1 MIVADFRSI
10 MKKLFLMG
18 AVASLGLLA
27 SCSSDDDLST
37 GGNGKDGLQQIKIG
51 MGVQANVATRGT
63 GTVGAVGA
71 ENNTWAKQTVNVYM
85 LNKGTLDLAKFGED
99 PIYENT
105 VLTTPA
111 DNASGIATE
120 LVEGVPQYK
129 YYPTTKT
136 AFDFWGYR
144 LDDAD
149 ATTAAD
155 QEGSATAAAIK
166 SNKFVPYTSGDS
178 LLIGFNID
186 GTQDIMAG
194 KAVPTEEEIA
204 KCGGE
209 DNIYSAFAARRD
221 VQPNIKF
228 EHLLSRLN
236 FQVLAGAE
244 STTDANTGVKVTGIT
259 VKSKATGKL
268 VIAYKGAETTFA
280 NVSDQLIVD
289 KYADEVKEA
298 ALYKDLV
305 VKQRAASSTSL
316 TDNLV
321 DLDPVTPK
329 WNNGMAMAT
338 QVGEALLAIPADK
351 YEITINLKQKV
362 QVKGDKGH
370 PTDPDDF
377 QEKEYTYTADL
388 KNTVNPEKGFEPGY
402 SYNVTI
408 TVYGLSEIQITT
420 TLIPWKDGGNI
431 EMNPEDETFGATTT
445 NNAYEWAEI
454 ADPTTTG
461 ATVEPTTYATVEA
474 LKAAVAANASNSGKI
489 YKVGST
495 ETDWT
500 YYQCK
505 VKVVTPAPTVKYEF
519 DTYEFQEGDVVEA
532 GEFADLDA
540 LKDAVTADDT
550 TEGKIYKVGTSE
562 PYSYY
567 KVTKHVTGA

>member
-1 MIVADFRSI
+1 
-10 MKKLFLMG
+10 MG

-71 ENNTWAKQTVNVYM
+71 ENNKWAGQAVNVYM
-85 LNKGTLDLAKFGED
+85 LNKGTLELAKFGEE
-99 PIYENT
+99 PIYDNT
-105 VLTTPA
+105 VLTTP
-111 DNASGIATE
+111 DGNDSGIATE
-120 LVEGVPQYK
+120 FVGGVAQYK

-144 LDDAD
+144 LDDAND
-149 ATTAAD
+149 TTATD
-155 QEGSATAAAIK
+155 QDGSATAAAIK
-166 SNKFVPYTSGDS
+166 NNKFVPYTSGDS
-178 LLIGFNID
+178 LLIGFKID

-194 KAVPTEEEIA
+194 KAVPTDADIT

-236 FQVLAGAE
+236 FQVLDGKTTE
-244 STTDANTGVKVTGIT
+244 TTDEDKAVKVTGIT

-268 VIAYKGAETTFA
+268 VIAYKGAAAFE

-289 KYADEVKEA
+289 KDADSEKDA
-298 ALYKDLV
+298 ALLKELKV
-305 VKQRAASSTSL
+305 MQRDGGNLNA
-316 TDNLV
+316 NLV
-321 DLDPVTPK
+321 ALQPVTPK

-351 YEITINLKQKV
+351 YKITINLKQKV
-362 QVKGDKGH
+362 QVKGDKGI
-370 PTDPDDF
+370 PQEGDF
-377 QEKEYTYTADL
+377 EEKEYTYEADL
-388 KNTVNPEKGFEPGY
+388 TNTVNPEKGFEPGY

-420 TLIPWKDGGNI
+420 TLTPWKDGGNI
-431 EMNPEDETFGATTT
+431 EMNPEDETFGATTA

-454 ADPTTTG
+454 ANPTSTPSVK
-461 ATVEPTTYATVEA
+461 VEETTYATVDD

-489 YKVGST
+489 YKVGS
-495 ETDWT
+495 EGSWT

-505 VKVVTPAPTVKYEF
+505 VKVVTPAPTPTVTYEF
-519 DTYEFQEGDVVEA
+519 DTYTFQEGVDTAEEPA
-532 GEFADLDA
+532 YDTLEL
-540 LKDAVTADDT
+540 LKAAVTADAT
-550 TEGKIYKVGTSE
+550 TEGKIYKVGASD
-562 PYSYY
+562 PYTYY
-567 KVTKHVTGA
+567 KVTKHTSGE

>member
-1 MIVADFRSI
+1 
-10 MKKLFLMG
+10 MG

-63 GTVGAVGA
+63 GTVGAVG
-71 ENNTWAKQTVNVYM
+71 EKDNTWAKQTVNVYM
-85 LNKGTLDLAKFGED
+85 LNKGTLDVAMFGTD

-105 VLTTPA
+105 VLTTPT
-111 DNASGIATE
+111 DNASGIASE
-120 LVEGVPQYK
+120 LDEHGVAQYK

-144 LDDAD
+144 LDDAVN
-149 ATTAAD
+149 TAAGD
-155 QEGSATAAAIK
+155 QDGSATAAAIK
-166 SNKFVPYTSGDS
+166 SGKFVPYTSEDS
-178 LLIGFNID
+178 LLIGFQID

-194 KAVPTEEEIA
+194 KAVPTEEEMN

-209 DNIYSAFAARRD
+209 ENIYSAFAARRD

-268 VIAYKGAETTFA
+268 VIAYKGAAAFE

-289 KYADEVKEA
+289 KYENPETEA

-305 VKQRAASSTSL
+305 VKQRTDGAPL

-329 WNNGMAMAT
+329 WNNGMALAT
-338 QVGEALLAIPADK
+338 QVGEALLAISADK
-351 YEITINLKQKV
+351 YDITINLQQKV
-362 QVKGDKGH
+362 QVKGDKSS
-370 PTDPDDF
+370 PVDPDDF
-377 QEKEYTYTADL
+377 QTKDYTYTAEL
-388 KNTVNPEKGFEPGY
+388 KNTVNPDKGFEPGY

-408 TVYGLSEIQITT
+408 TVYGLSEIKITT

-445 NNAYEWAEI
+445 NNAYEWAVLEG
-454 ADPTTTG
+454 DPTTTG
-461 ATVEPTTYATVEA
+461 ATVEPTTYATVDD

-489 YKVGST
+489 YKVGS
-495 ETDWT
+495 EGSWT

-505 VKVVTPAPTVKYEF
+505 VKATTPAPTPTVTYAF
-519 DTYEFQEGDVVEA
+519 DTYEFQ
-532 GEFADLDA
+532 DA
-540 LKDAVTADDT
+540 TDTVTDTYDTLENLKAAVTANES
-550 TEGKIYKVGTSE
+550 TEGKIYKVGTSD
-562 PYSYY
+562 PYTYY
-567 KVTKHVTGA
+567 KVTKHTSGK

>member
-1 MIVADFRSI
+1 
-10 MKKLFLMG
+10 MG

-111 DNASGIATE
+111 DNASGIASE
-120 LVEGVPQYK
+120 LVGGVPQYK

-144 LDDAD
+144 LDDAND
-149 ATTAAD
+149 ATGTAD
-155 QEGSATAAAIK
+155 QEGTDSKVAVTSGK
-166 SNKFVPYTSGDS
+166 YVPYTSGDS
-178 LLIGFNID
+178 LLIGFKID

-194 KAVPTEEEIA
+194 KAVPTEEEIT
-204 KCGGE
+204 KCGGV

-268 VIAYKGAETTFA
+268 VIAYQGEATTFA

-289 KYADEVKEA
+289 KDADAEKDA
-298 ALYKDLV
+298 ALLKELKV
-305 VKQRAASSTSL
+305 MQRDASSTSL

-321 DLDPVTPK
+321 DLQPVTPK
-329 WNNGMAMAT
+329 WNNGMALAT
-338 QVGEALLAIPADK
+338 QVGEALLAIPANE

-431 EMNPEDETFGATTT
+431 EMNPEDETFGATTA
-445 NNAYEWAEI
+445 NKAYEWAEI
-454 ADPTTTG
+454 ADPTTSG
-461 ATVEPTTYATVEA
+461 ATVELTTYATVEA

-489 YKVGST
+489 YKVGS
-495 ETDWT
+495 DGSWT

-505 VKVVTPAPTVKYEF
+505 VKVVTPPAPAATYTF
-519 DTYEFQEGDVVEA
+519 DEYTFHEGDAVEATYETKGELEA
-532 GEFADLDA
+532 
-540 LKDAVTADDT
+540 AVTANADT
-550 TEGKIYKVGTSE
+550 ENKIYKVGTTE
-562 PYSYY
+562 PYTYY
-567 KVTKHVTGA
+567 KVTKHVAGA

>member
-1 MIVADFRSI
+1 

-63 GTVGAVGA
+63 GTVGAVG
-71 ENNTWAKQTVNVYM
+71 EKENTWANQTVNVYM
-85 LNKGTLDLAKFGED
+85 LNKGTLDLAMFGED

-105 VLTTPA
+105 VLTTPT

-120 LVEGVPQYK
+120 LVGGVAQYK

-144 LDDAD
+144 LDDAND
-149 ATTAAD
+149 TTATD
-155 QEGSATAAAIK
+155 QEGSATAAAIEN
-166 SNKFVPYTSGDS
+166 NKFVPYINGDS
-178 LLIGFNID
+178 LLIGFKID

-194 KAVPTEEEIA
+194 KAVPTEEDIT

-236 FQVLAGAE
+236 FQVLDGKKTE
-244 STTDANTGVKVTGIT
+244 TTDEDKAVKVTGIT

-268 VIAYKGAETTFA
+268 VIAYQGEATTFA

-289 KYADEVKEA
+289 KDADSEKDA
-298 ALYKDLV
+298 ALLKELKVMQRNGSNLNADLV
-305 VKQRAASSTSL
+305 ALQ
-316 TDNLV
+316 
-321 DLDPVTPK
+321 PVTPK
-329 WNNGMAMAT
+329 WNNGTAMAT

-351 YEITINLKQKV
+351 YEITINLEQEV
-362 QVKGDKGH
+362 QVTGDKDH
-370 PTDPDDF
+370 PTPGDF
-377 QEKEYTYTADL
+377 QTKKYTYNADL
-388 KNTVNPEKGFEPGY
+388 KNTVNPENGFEPGY

-408 TVYGLSEIQITT
+408 TVYGLSEIVITT
-420 TLIPWKDGGNI
+420 TLTPWKDGGNI
-431 EMNPEDETFGATTT
+431 EMNPEDETFGETTT

-454 ADPTTTG
+454 ADPTGTLG
-461 ATVEPTTYATVEA
+461 VQVEKTTYATVDD

-489 YKVGST
+489 YKVGS
-495 ETDWT
+495 EGSWK

-505 VKVVTPAPTVKYEF
+505 VKVVTPAPTPTVTFELTDY
-519 DTYEFQEGDVVEA
+519 TASFQEA
-532 GEFADLDA
+532 
-540 LKDAVTADDT
+540 DAVAGQYADFTELENAGVATAEN
-550 TEGKIYKVGTSE
+550 EGNIYQVGTSA
-562 PYSYY
+562 PYTYY
-567 KVTKHVTGA
+567 RVTKHTSGE

>member
-1 MIVADFRSI
+1 
-10 MKKLFLMG
+10 MG

-63 GTVGAVGA
+63 GTVGAVG
-71 ENNTWAKQTVNVYM
+71 EKENTWAKQTVNVYM
-85 LNKGTLDLAKFGED
+85 LNKGTLDLAKFGDD
-99 PIYENT
+99 PIYDNT
-105 VLTTPA
+105 VLTTPT
-111 DNASGIATE
+111 DNASGIASE
-120 LVEGVPQYK
+120 LDEHGVAQYK

-149 ATTAAD
+149 KTTAED
-155 QEGSATAAAIK
+155 QAGSATAAAIN
-166 SNKFVPYTSGDS
+166 SGRFVPYTSEDS
-178 LLIGFNID
+178 LLIGFQID

-194 KAVPTEEEIA
+194 KAVPTEVEMN

-209 DNIYSAFAARRD
+209 ENIYSAFAARRD

-236 FQVLAGAE
+236 FQVLAGAK
-244 STTDANTGVKVTGIT
+244 STTDDNTGVKVTGIT

-268 VIAYKGAETTFA
+268 VIAYKGAAAFE

-289 KYADEVKEA
+289 KYENPETEA

-305 VKQRAASSTSL
+305 VKQRTLGAPL
-316 TDNLV
+316 TQNLEA
-321 DLDPVTPK
+321 LEPVTPK
-329 WNNGMAMAT
+329 WNNGMALAT

-351 YEITINLKQKV
+351 YDITINLQQKV
-362 QVKGDKGH
+362 QVKGDKNS
-370 PTDPDDF
+370 PVDPDDF
-377 QEKEYTYTADL
+377 QTKDYTYTAEL
-388 KNTVNPEKGFEPGY
+388 KNTVNPDKGFEPGY

-408 TVYGLSEIQITT
+408 TVYGLSEIKITT

-445 NNAYEWAEI
+445 NNAYEWVALEG
-454 ADPTTTG
+454 DPTLTG
-461 ATVEPTTYATVEA
+461 ATAETTTYESLEA

-495 ETDWT
+495 ETGWT

-505 VKVVTPAPTVKYEF
+505 VKATTPAPAPTVSYTFDEYTLQGTDTPETDEF
-519 DTYEFQEGDVVEA
+519 TNFDELNASGKNVE
-532 GEFADLDA
+532 EN
-540 LKDAVTADDT
+540 
-550 TEGKIYKVGTSE
+550 EGKIYKVGTTD
-562 PYSYY
+562 PYTYY
-567 KVTKHVTGA
+567 KVTKHTSGE

>member
-1 MIVADFRSI
+1 

-71 ENNTWAKQTVNVYM
+71 ENNKWAGQAVNVYM
-85 LNKGTLDLAKFGED
+85 LNKGTLDVAKFGEES
-99 PIYENT
+99 IYENT
-105 VLTTPA
+105 VLTTPT

-120 LVEGVPQYK
+120 FVNNVPQYK

-144 LDDAD
+144 LDDAND
-149 ATTAAD
+149 TTATD
-155 QEGSATAAAIK
+155 QDGSATAAAIK
-166 SNKFVPYTSGDS
+166 SNKFVPYISGDS
-178 LLIGFNID
+178 LLIGFKID

-194 KAVPTEEEIA
+194 KAVPTDEEIT
-204 KCGGE
+204 KCGGGA

-244 STTDANTGVKVTGIT
+244 STTDDNTGVKVTGIT

-268 VIAYKGAETTFA
+268 VIAYQGETTTFT

-289 KYADEVKEA
+289 KDADSEKDA
-298 ALYKDLV
+298 ALLKELKVMQRDGSNLNADLV
-305 VKQRAASSTSL
+305 ALQ
-316 TDNLV
+316 
-321 DLDPVTPK
+321 PVTPK
-329 WNNGMAMAT
+329 WNNGMALAT

-351 YEITINLKQKV
+351 YDITINLQQKV
-362 QVKGDKGH
+362 QVKGDKNS
-370 PTDPDDF
+370 PVDPDDF
-377 QEKEYTYTADL
+377 QTKDYTYTAEL
-388 KNTVNPEKGFEPGY
+388 TNTVNKEKGFEPGY

-408 TVYGLSEIQITT
+408 TVYGLSEIKITT

-431 EMNPEDETFGATTT
+431 EMNPEDETFGATTA

-454 ADPTTTG
+454 ADPTSTPSVK
-461 ATVEPTTYATVEA
+461 VEETTYATVDD

-489 YKVGST
+489 YKVGS
-495 ETDWT
+495 EGSWT

-505 VKVVTPAPTVKYEF
+505 VKVVTPAPTPTVTYEF
-519 DTYEFQEGDVVEA
+519 DTYTFQEGVDTAEEPA
-532 GEFADLDA
+532 YDTLEL
-540 LKDAVTADDT
+540 LKAAVTADAT
-550 TEGKIYKVGTSE
+550 TEGKIYKVGTSDT
-562 PYSYY
+562 YTYY
-567 KVTKHVTGA
+567 KVTKHISGE

>member
-1 MIVADFRSI
+1 
-10 MKKLFLMG
+10 MG

-37 GGNGKDGLQQIKIG
+37 GGNGKDGLQKIKIG

-63 GTVGAVGA
+63 GTVGAVG
-71 ENNTWAKQTVNVYM
+71 EKENTWAKQTVNVYM

-120 LVEGVPQYK
+120 LVENVPQYK

-149 ATTAAD
+149 VTAEGD
-155 QEGSATAAAIK
+155 RDGSATAAAIK
-166 SNKFVPYTSGDS
+166 NNKFVPYTSGDS

-194 KAVPTEEEIA
+194 KAVPTEEEIN

-209 DNIYSAFAARRD
+209 ENIYSAFAARRD

-236 FQVLAGAE
+236 FQVLDGKKTE
-244 STTDANTGVKVTGIT
+244 TTDPDKAVKVTGIT

-268 VIAYKGAETTFA
+268 VIAYQGAETTFE

-289 KYADEVKEA
+289 KDADSEKDA
-298 ALYKDLV
+298 ALLKELK
-305 VKQRAASSTSL
+305 VKQRADGAPL
-316 TDNLV
+316 TQNLE
-321 DLDPVTPK
+321 DLAPVTPA

-362 QVKGDKGH
+362 QVKGDKLT
-370 PTDPDDF
+370 PQEDDF
-377 QEKEYTYTADL
+377 EEKEYTYEADL

-408 TVYGLSEIQITT
+408 TVYGLSEIVITT
-420 TLIPWKDGGNI
+420 TLTPWKDGGNI
-431 EMNPEDETFGATTT
+431 EMNPEDETFGATTA

-454 ADPTTTG
+454 ADPTGTSG
-461 ATVEPTTYATVEA
+461 VKVEKTTYATVDD

-489 YKVGST
+489 YKVGS
-495 ETDWT
+495 EGSWK

-505 VKVVTPAPTVKYEF
+505 VKVVTPPAPAATYTF
-519 DTYEFQEGDVVEA
+519 DEYTFQEGDAVEA
-532 GEFADLDA
+532 TYETKEGLEA
-540 LKDAVTADDT
+540 AVTANADT
-550 TEGKIYKVGTSE
+550 ENKIYKVGTD
-562 PYSYY
+562 PDVKYY
-567 KVTKHVTGA
+567 KVTKHVAGA

>member
-1 MIVADFRSI
+1 
-10 MKKLFLMG
+10 MG

-37 GGNGKDGLQQIKIG
+37 GGNGKDGLQKIKIG

-63 GTVGAVGA
+63 GTVGAVG
-71 ENNTWAKQTVNVYM
+71 EKENTWAKQTVNVYM

-120 LVEGVPQYK
+120 LVGGVAQYK

-149 ATTAAD
+149 VTAAAD
-155 QEGSATAAAIK
+155 QEGSENAAAIK
-166 SNKFVPYTSGDS
+166 GNKFVPYTSGDS

-209 DNIYSAFAARRD
+209 DNIYSAFAARRE

-236 FQVLAGAE
+236 FQVLDGKKTE
-244 STTDANTGVKVTGIT
+244 TTDPDKAVKVTGIT

-268 VIAYKGAETTFA
+268 VIAYKGAAAFE

-289 KYADEVKEA
+289 KDADTEKDA
-298 ALYKDLV
+298 ALLKELE
-305 VKQRAASSTSL
+305 VKQRADGAPL
-316 TDNLV
+316 TQNLEA
-321 DLDPVTPK
+321 LEPVTPA

-362 QVKGDKGH
+362 QVKGDKNH
-370 PTDPDDF
+370 PQDGDF
-377 QEKEYTYTADL
+377 EEKPYTYTADL
-388 KNTVNPEKGFEPGY
+388 KNTINPEKGFEPGY

-408 TVYGLSEIQITT
+408 TVYGLSEIVITT
-420 TLIPWKDGGNI
+420 TLTPWKDGGNI
-431 EMNPEDETFGATTT
+431 EMNPEDETFGATTA
-445 NNAYEWAEI
+445 NKAYEWAEI
-454 ADPTTTG
+454 ADPTGTPG
-461 ATVEPTTYATVEA
+461 VKVEETTYATVDD

-489 YKVGST
+489 YKVGSDAT
-495 ETDWT
+495 WT

-505 VKVVTPAPTVKYEF
+505 VKATTPAPTPTVTYEF
-519 DTYEFQEGDVVEA
+519 DTYTFQESVDTAEEPA
-532 GEFADLDA
+532 YDTLEL
-540 LKDAVTADDT
+540 LKAAVTPSET
-550 TEGKIYKVGTSE
+550 TEGKIYKVGTGE
-562 PYSYY
+562 PYTYY
-567 KVTKHVTGA
+567 KVTKHTSGE

>member
-1 MIVADFRSI
+1 

-37 GGNGKDGLQQIKIG
+37 GGNGKDGLQKIKIG

-63 GTVGAVGA
+63 GTVGAVG
-71 ENNTWAKQTVNVYM
+71 EKGNTWAKQTVNVYM
-85 LNKGTLDLAKFGED
+85 LNKGTLDLAKFGTD
-99 PIYENT
+99 PIYENA
-105 VLTTPA
+105 VLTTP
-111 DNASGIATE
+111 DGNASGIATE
-120 LVEGVPQYK
+120 FDGDGTTPLYK
-129 YYPTTKT
+129 YYPTDKN

-144 LDDAD
+144 LDDAND
-149 ATTAAD
+149 TTATD
-155 QEGSATAAAIK
+155 QDGSATAAAIK
-166 SNKFVPYTSGDS
+166 NNKFVPYTSGDS
-178 LLIGFNID
+178 LLIGFKID

-194 KAVPTEEEIA
+194 KAVPTEEEIE
-204 KCGGE
+204 KCGGKT
-209 DNIYSAFAARRD
+209 NIYSAYAARRD

-268 VIAYKGAETTFA
+268 VIAYQGEATTFA

-289 KYADEVKEA
+289 KDDNEVKEA

-305 VKQRAASSTSL
+305 VKQRGATAAL
-316 TDNLV
+316 TENLE
-321 DLDPVTPK
+321 DLTPVTPK

-351 YEITINLKQKV
+351 YEITINLEQKV
-362 QVKGDKGH
+362 QVKGDKNH
-370 PTDPDDF
+370 PNEATDFDV
-377 QEKEYTYTADL
+377 KKYKYVADL
-388 KNTVNPEKGFEPGY
+388 KNTVKPDKGFEPGY

-454 ADPTTTG
+454 ADPTGTPG
-461 ATVEPTTYATVEA
+461 VDVETTTYATVEE

-495 ETDWT
+495 EAGWK

-505 VKVVTPAPTVKYEF
+505 VKTTTPAPAPTVTFTFDEYTLQGTDTPETDEF
-519 DTYEFQEGDVVEA
+519 TNFDELNASGKNVE
-532 GEFADLDA
+532 EN
-540 LKDAVTADDT
+540 
-550 TEGKIYKVGTSE
+550 EGKIYKVGTTD
-562 PYSYY
+562 PYTYY
-567 KVTKHVTGA
+567 KVTKHTSGE

>member
-1 MIVADFRSI
+1 

-37 GGNGKDGLQQIKIG
+37 GGNSKDGLQQIKIG

-63 GTVGAVGA
+63 GTVGAVG
-71 ENNTWAKQTVNVYM
+71 EKDNTWAKQTVNVYM
-85 LNKGTLDLAKFGED
+85 LNKGTLDLAMFGTD

-120 LVEGVPQYK
+120 LVGGVAQYK

-149 ATTAAD
+149 VTAAGD
-155 QEGSATAAAIK
+155 QDGSATAAAIK
-166 SNKFVPYTSGDS
+166 SGKFVPYTSEDS
-178 LLIGFNID
+178 LLIGFQID

-194 KAVPTEEEIA
+194 KAVPTEEEMN

-209 DNIYSAFAARRD
+209 ENIYSAFAARRD

-244 STTDANTGVKVTGIT
+244 STTDDNTGVKVTGIT

-268 VIAYKGAETTFA
+268 VIAYKGEAAFE

-289 KYADEVKEA
+289 KYENPETEA

-305 VKQRAASSTSL
+305 VKQRTDGAPL
-316 TDNLV
+316 TDNLE
-321 DLDPVTPK
+321 DLEPVTPK

-351 YEITINLKQKV
+351 YDITINLQQKV
-362 QVKGDKGH
+362 QVKGDKSS
-370 PTDPDDF
+370 PVDPDDF
-377 QEKEYTYTADL
+377 QTKDYTYTAEL

-408 TVYGLSEIQITT
+408 TVYGLSEIKITT

-445 NNAYEWAEI
+445 NNAYKWAEI
-454 ADPTTTG
+454 ADPTSTPG
-461 ATVEPTTYATVEA
+461 VKVEETTYATVED

-489 YKVGST
+489 YKVGT
-495 ETDWT
+495 AETSWT

-505 VKVVTPAPTVKYEF
+505 VKTTTPAPTVTYEF
-519 DTYEFQEGDVVEA
+519 DTYEFQ
-532 GEFADLDA
+532 DA
-540 LKDAVTADDT
+540 TDTVTDTYDTLENLKAAVTADDS
-550 TEGKIYKVGTSE
+550 TEGKIYKVGTTD
-562 PYSYY
+562 PYTYY
-567 KVTKHVTGA
+567 KVTKHTTGE

>member
-1 MIVADFRSI
+1 
-10 MKKLFLMG
+10 MG

-111 DNASGIATE
+111 DNASGIASE
-120 LVEGVPQYK
+120 LDENGVAQYK
-129 YYPTTKT
+129 YYPTTNT

-144 LDDAD
+144 LDDANK
-149 ATTAAD
+149 ATGIED
-155 QEGSATAAAIK
+155 QEGTDSKVAVT
-166 SNKFVPYTSGDS
+166 SGQFVPYTSGDS
-178 LLIGFNID
+178 LLIGFKID

-194 KAVPTEEEIA
+194 KAVPTEEEIT

-209 DNIYSAFAARRD
+209 NNIYSAFAARRE

-236 FQVLAGAE
+236 FQVLDGKKTE
-244 STTDANTGVKVTGIT
+244 TTDPDKAVKVTGIT

-268 VIAYKGAETTFA
+268 VIAYKGAAAFE

-289 KYADEVKEA
+289 KDADTEKDA
-298 ALYKDLV
+298 ALLKELKV
-305 VKQRAASSTSL
+305 MQRDASSTSL

-321 DLDPVTPK
+321 DLQPVTPK
-329 WNNGMAMAT
+329 WNNGMALAT
-338 QVGEALLAIPADK
+338 QVGEALLAIPANE

-362 QVKGDKGH
+362 QVKGDKLNPQEG
-370 PTDPDDF
+370 DF
-377 QEKEYTYTADL
+377 EEKPYTYTADL

-408 TVYGLSEIQITT
+408 TVYGLS
-420 TLIPWKDGGNI
+420 
-431 EMNPEDETFGATTT
+431 
-445 NNAYEWAEI
+445 
-454 ADPTTTG
+454 
-461 ATVEPTTYATVEA
+461 
-474 LKAAVAANASNSGKI
+474 
-489 YKVGST
+489 
-495 ETDWT
+495 
-500 YYQCK
+500 
-505 VKVVTPAPTVKYEF
+505 
-519 DTYEFQEGDVVEA
+519 
-532 GEFADLDA
+532 
-540 LKDAVTADDT
+540 
-550 TEGKIYKVGTSE
+550 
-562 PYSYY
+562 
-567 KVTKHVTGA
+567 

>member
-1 MIVADFRSI
+1 
-10 MKKLFLMG
+10 MG

-63 GTVGAVGA
+63 GTVGAVG
-71 ENNTWAKQTVNVYM
+71 EKENTWANQTVNVYM
-85 LNKGTLDLAKFGED
+85 LNKGTLELAKFGED
-99 PIYENT
+99 PIYDNT

-120 LVEGVPQYK
+120 LDEHGVAQYK

-144 LDDAD
+144 LDDAND
-149 ATTAAD
+149 TTATD
-155 QEGSATAAAIK
+155 QDGSATAAAIK
-166 SNKFVPYTSGDS
+166 NNKFVPYTSGDS
-178 LLIGFNID
+178 LLIGFKID

-194 KAVPTEEEIA
+194 KAVPTEDEII
-204 KCGGE
+204 KCGGK

-236 FQVLAGAE
+236 FQVLDGKKTE
-244 STTDANTGVKVTGIT
+244 TTDLDKAVKVTGIT

-268 VIAYKGAETTFA
+268 VIAYQGAETTFE

-289 KYADEVKEA
+289 KDADSEKDA
-298 ALYKDLV
+298 ALLKELK
-305 VKQRAASSTSL
+305 VKQRAEGAPL
-316 TDNLV
+316 TQNLE
-321 DLDPVTPK
+321 DLTPVTPK

-351 YEITINLKQKV
+351 YKITINLKQKV
-362 QVKGDKGH
+362 QVKGDKGT
-370 PTDPDDF
+370 PQEGDF
-377 QEKEYTYTADL
+377 EEKEYTYEADL

-420 TLIPWKDGGNI
+420 TLTPWKDGGNI

-445 NNAYEWAEI
+445 NNAYEWVKLDSEPA
-454 ADPTTTG
+454 G
-461 ATVEPTTYATVEA
+461 AIFEPTPYATVDD

-489 YKVGST
+489 YKVGT
-495 ETDWT
+495 GEPYE

-505 VKVVTPAPTVKYEF
+505 VNATAPAPAPTVTFELTDYTTSYNEES
-519 DTYEFQEGDVVEA
+519 DDIAYTYKTYPELEEA
-532 GEFADLDA
+532 GVA
-540 LKDAVTADDT
+540 TAEN
-550 TEGKIYKVGTSE
+550 EGKIYQVGTEESG
-562 PYSYY
+562 YTYY
-567 KVTKHVTGA
+567 KVTKHTSGE

>member
-1 MIVADFRSI
+1 
-10 MKKLFLMG
+10 MG

-63 GTVGAVGA
+63 GTVGAVG
-71 ENNTWAKQTVNVYM
+71 EKENTWAKQTVNVYM

-120 LVEGVPQYK
+120 LVGGVAQYK

-149 ATTAAD
+149 VTAAED
-155 QEGSATAAAIK
+155 RDGSATAAAIK

-178 LLIGFNID
+178 LLIGFKID

-204 KCGGE
+204 KCGSE

-268 VIAYKGAETTFA
+268 VIAYKGEAAFE
-280 NVSDQLIVD
+280 NVSNQLIVD

-298 ALYKDLV
+298 TLYKDLV
-305 VKQRAASSTSL
+305 VKQRGATAAL
-316 TDNLV
+316 TENLV
-321 DLDPVTPK
+321 DLEPVTPK

-362 QVKGDKGH
+362 QVKGDKNH

-431 EMNPEDETFGATTT
+431 EMNPEDETFGATTA
-445 NNAYEWAEI
+445 NKAYEWAALEG
-454 ADPTTTG
+454 DPTTTG
-461 ATVEPTTYATVEA
+461 ATVEPTTYATVED

-495 ETDWT
+495 ETGWT

-505 VKVVTPAPTVKYEF
+505 VKATTPAPTPTVTFEF
-519 DTYEFQEGDVVEA
+519 DTYTFQEGVDTAEEPA
-532 GEFADLDA
+532 YDTLEL
-540 LKDAVTADDT
+540 LKAAVTADAT

-562 PYSYY
+562 PYTYY
-567 KVTKHVTGA
+567 KVTKHTSGE

>member
-1 MIVADFRSI
+1 
-10 MKKLFLMG
+10 MG

-37 GGNGKDGLQQIKIG
+37 GGNGKDGLQKIKIG

-63 GTVGAVGA
+63 GTVGAVG
-71 ENNTWAKQTVNVYM
+71 EKENTWAKQTVNVYM
-85 LNKGTLDLAKFGED
+85 LNKGTLDLAKFGDD

-111 DNASGIATE
+111 DNASGIASE
-120 LVEGVPQYK
+120 LVGGVPQYK

-144 LDDAD
+144 LDDAYV
-149 ATTAAD
+149 TTEGD
-155 QEGSATAAAIK
+155 RDGSATAAAIK
-166 SNKFVPYTSGDS
+166 SNKFVPYISGDS

-194 KAVPTEEEIA
+194 KAVPTEEEIN

-209 DNIYSAFAARRD
+209 ENIYSAFAARRD

-236 FQVLAGAE
+236 FQVLDGKKTE
-244 STTDANTGVKVTGIT
+244 TTDEDKAVKVTGIT

-268 VIAYKGAETTFA
+268 VIAYQGAETTFE

-289 KYADEVKEA
+289 KDADSEKDA
-298 ALYKDLV
+298 ALLKELK
-305 VKQRAASSTSL
+305 VKQRADGAPL
-316 TDNLV
+316 TQNLE
-321 DLDPVTPK
+321 DLAPVTPA

-362 QVKGDKGH
+362 QVKGDKLTPQEG
-370 PTDPDDF
+370 DF
-377 QEKEYTYTADL
+377 EEKEYTYEADL

-408 TVYGLSEIQITT
+408 TVYGLSEILITT
-420 TLIPWKDGGNI
+420 TLTPWKDGGNI
-431 EMNPEDETFGATTT
+431 EMNPEDETFGATTA

-454 ADPTTTG
+454 ADPSSTPG
-461 ATVEPTTYATVEA
+461 VKVEGTTYAIVED

-489 YKVGST
+489 YKVGS
-495 ETDWT
+495 EGSWI

-505 VKVVTPAPTVKYEF
+505 VKVVTPPAPAA
-519 DTYEFQEGDVVEA
+519 TYTLETYTFLEGVDNVEA
-532 GEFADLDA
+532 SYDTKELLDA
-540 LKDAVTADDT
+540 AGVATAEN
-550 TEGKIYKVGTSE
+550 EGKIYKVGTGE
-562 PYSYY
+562 PYTYY
-567 KVTKHVTGA
+567 KVTKHTTGE

>member
-1 MIVADFRSI
+1 

-63 GTVGAVGA
+63 GTVGAVG
-71 ENNTWAKQTVNVYM
+71 EKDNTWAKQTVNVYM
-85 LNKGTLDLAKFGED
+85 LNKGTLDLAMFGTTD
-99 PIYENT
+99 PKPIYENT

-111 DNASGIATE
+111 DNASGIASE
-120 LVEGVPQYK
+120 LVGGVPQYK

-149 ATTAAD
+149 VTAAGD
-155 QEGSATAAAIK
+155 QDGSATAAAIK
-166 SNKFVPYTSGDS
+166 SNRFVPYTSGDS

-194 KAVPTEEEIA
+194 KAVPTEEEIN

-209 DNIYSAFAARRD
+209 ENIYSAFAARKD

-236 FQVLAGAE
+236 FQVLDGKDTP
-244 STTDANTGVKVTGIT
+244 TTDPDKAVKVTGIT

-268 VIAYKGAETTFA
+268 VIAYQGEAAFE

-289 KYADEVKEA
+289 KDDDAEKDA
-298 ALYKDLV
+298 ALLKELKV
-305 VKQRAASSTSL
+305 MQRESTTAAL

-321 DLDPVTPK
+321 ELKPVTPK

-338 QVGEALLAIPADK
+338 QVGEALLAIPANEYD
-351 YEITINLKQKV
+351 ITIFLEQKV
-362 QVKGDKGH
+362 QVKGDKNS
-370 PTDPDDF
+370 PQEDDF
-377 QEKEYTYTADL
+377 QKKEYKYTADL
-388 KNTVNPEKGFEPGY
+388 KNTVNPDKGFEPGY

-408 TVYGLSEIQITT
+408 TVYGLSEIEITT
-420 TLIPWKDGGNI
+420 TLTPWKDGGNI

-454 ADPTTTG
+454 ADPTGTPGVDVETT
-461 ATVEPTTYATVEA
+461 PYATVEE

-489 YKVGST
+489 YKVGT
-495 ETDWT
+495 AETSWT

-505 VKVVTPAPTVKYEF
+505 VKTTTPAPTVTFTFEEYTLQGT
-519 DTYEFQEGDVVEA
+519 DTPETDV
-532 GEFADLDA
+532 FTDLDELNA
-540 LKDAVTADDT
+540 SGKNVEEN
-550 TEGKIYKVGTSE
+550 EGKIYKVGTE
-562 PYSYY
+562 PDVKYY
-567 KVTKHVTGA
+567 KVTKHTA

>member
-1 MIVADFRSI
+1 
-10 MKKLFLMG
+10 MG

-63 GTVGAVGA
+63 GTVGAVG
-71 ENNTWAKQTVNVYM
+71 EKENTWANQTVNVYM
-85 LNKGTLDLAKFGED
+85 LNKGTLELAKFGED
-99 PIYENT
+99 PIYNNT
-105 VLTTPA
+105 VLTTP
-111 DNASGIATE
+111 DGNASGIATE
-120 LVEGVPQYK
+120 LVDGVAQYK

-144 LDDAD
+144 LDDANK
-149 ATTAAD
+149 ATGIED
-155 QEGSATAAAIK
+155 QAGTDSKVAVTNGE
-166 SNKFVPYTSGDS
+166 FVPYISGDS
-178 LLIGFNID
+178 LLIGFKID

-194 KAVPTEEEIA
+194 KAVPTEEDIT
-204 KCGGE
+204 KCGGK

-236 FQVLAGAE
+236 FQVLDGKKTE
-244 STTDANTGVKVTGIT
+244 TTDEDKAVKVTGIT

-268 VIAYKGAETTFA
+268 VIAYQGEATTFA

-289 KYADEVKEA
+289 KDADAEKDTALLKE
-298 ALYKDLV
+298 LKV
-305 VKQRAASSTSL
+305 MQRDGSNLNA
-316 TDNLV
+316 NLV
-321 DLDPVTPK
+321 ALEPVTPK

-351 YEITINLKQKV
+351 YEITINLEQEV
-362 QVKGDKGH
+362 QVKGDKNS
-370 PTDPDDF
+370 PTPDDF
-377 QEKEYTYTADL
+377 KTKEYTYNAEL

-420 TLIPWKDGGNI
+420 TLTPWKDGGNI
-431 EMNPEDETFGATTT
+431 EMNPEDETFGETTT
-445 NNAYEWAEI
+445 NNAYEWVKLDSEP
-454 ADPTTTG
+454 AD
-461 ATVEPTTYATVEA
+461 AIFEPTPYATVDD

-489 YKVGST
+489 YKVGS
-495 ETDWT
+495 EGSWT

-505 VKVVTPAPTVKYEF
+505 VKATTPPAPAA
-519 DTYEFQEGDVVEA
+519 TYTLETYTFQEGVDNVEA
-532 GEFADLDA
+532 SYDTKELLEADGVA
-540 LKDAVTADDT
+540 TA
-550 TEGKIYKVGTSE
+550 ENENKIYKVGTEESG
-562 PYSYY
+562 YTYF
-567 KVTKHVTGA
+567 KVTKHTSGE

>member
-1 MIVADFRSI
+1 
-10 MKKLFLMG
+10 MG

-63 GTVGAVGA
+63 GTVGAVG
-71 ENNTWAKQTVNVYM
+71 EKENTWANQTVNVYM
-85 LNKGTLDLAKFGED
+85 LNKGTLDLAKFGDD
-99 PIYENT
+99 PIYDNT

-120 LVEGVPQYK
+120 LVEGKAQYK

-144 LDDAD
+144 LDDANK
-149 ATTAAD
+149 ATGIED
-155 QEGSATAAAIK
+155 QEGTDSKVAVT
-166 SNKFVPYTSGDS
+166 SGEFVPYTSGDS
-178 LLIGFNID
+178 LLIGFKID

-194 KAVPTEEEIA
+194 KAVPTEEEIT

-209 DNIYSAFAARRD
+209 DNIYSAFAARRE

-244 STTDANTGVKVTGIT
+244 STTNTKTGVNVTGIT

-268 VIAYKGAETTFA
+268 VIAYQGEATTFA

-289 KYADEVKEA
+289 KDADAEKDA
-298 ALYKDLV
+298 ALLKELKVMQRDGSNLNADLV
-305 VKQRAASSTSL
+305 ALQ
-316 TDNLV
+316 
-321 DLDPVTPK
+321 PVTPK
-329 WNNGMAMAT
+329 WNNGMALAT

-351 YEITINLKQKV
+351 YEITINLKQRV
-362 QVKGDKGH
+362 QVKGDKNS
-370 PTDPDDF
+370 PNEETDF
-377 QEKEYTYTADL
+377 QDKEYTYTADL

-431 EMNPEDETFGATTT
+431 EMNPEDETFGATTA

-454 ADPTTTG
+454 ADPTAAG
-461 ATVEPTTYATVEA
+461 ATVELTTYATVEA

-489 YKVGST
+489 YKVGS
-495 ETDWT
+495 DGSWT
-500 YYQCK
+500 YYQCQ
-505 VKVVTPAPTVKYEF
+505 VKATTPAPAATFTFEEYTLQGT
-519 DTYEFQEGDVVEA
+519 DTPEADV
-532 GEFADLDA
+532 FTDLDELNA
-540 LKDAVTADDT
+540 SGKNVEEN
-550 TEGKIYKVGTSE
+550 EGKIYKVGTSD
-562 PYSYY
+562 PYTYY
-567 KVTKHVTGA
+567 IVKKQVGA

>member
-1 MIVADFRSI
+1 

-63 GTVGAVGA
+63 GTVGAVG
-71 ENNTWAKQTVNVYM
+71 EKENTWANQTVNVYM

-99 PIYENT
+99 PIYDNT
-105 VLTTPA
+105 VLTTPNG
-111 DNASGIATE
+111 NASGIATE
-120 LVEGVPQYK
+120 LDKDGVAQYK

-144 LDDAD
+144 LDDANK
-149 ATTAAD
+149 ATGIED
-155 QEGSATAAAIK
+155 QAGTDSKVEVKNGE
-166 SNKFVPYTSGDS
+166 FVPYISSDS
-178 LLIGFNID
+178 LLIGFKID

-194 KAVPTEEEIA
+194 KAVPT
-204 KCGGE
+204 GE
-209 DNIYSAFAARRD
+209 DIRKCDGEANIYSAFAARRD

-236 FQVLAGAE
+236 FQVLDGKKTETKDEDKA
-244 STTDANTGVKVTGIT
+244 VKVTGIT

-268 VIAYKGAETTFA
+268 VIAYQGEVTTFA

-289 KYADEVKEA
+289 KDADSEKDA
-298 ALYKDLV
+298 ALLKELK
-305 VKQRAASSTSL
+305 VKQRAEGAPL
-316 TDNLV
+316 TQNLE
-321 DLDPVTPK
+321 DLTPVTPK

-351 YEITINLKQKV
+351 YRITINLKQKV
-362 QVKGDKGH
+362 QVKGDKGT
-370 PTDPDDF
+370 PQEGDF
-377 QEKEYTYTADL
+377 EEKEYTYEADL
-388 KNTVNPEKGFEPGY
+388 KNTVNPDNGFEPGY

-431 EMNPEDETFGATTT
+431 EMNPEDETFGENTT
-445 NNAYEWAEI
+445 NNAYEWVKLEG
-454 ADPTTTG
+454 DPTLTG
-461 ATVEPTTYATVEA
+461 ATAEKTTYESFEA
-474 LKAAVAANASNSGKI
+474 LKEAVAANASNSGKI
-489 YKVGST
+489 YKVGT
-495 ETDWT
+495 GDPYE

-505 VKVVTPAPTVKYEF
+505 VKATTPPAPPA
-519 DTYEFQEGDVVEA
+519 TYTLETYTFQEGVDNVEA
-532 GEFADLDA
+532 SYDTKELLEADGVA
-540 LKDAVTADDT
+540 TAEN
-550 TEGKIYKVGTSE
+550 EGKIYQVGTEESG
-562 PYSYY
+562 YTYY
-567 KVTKHVTGA
+567 KVTKHTSGE

>member
-1 MIVADFRSI
+1 

-111 DNASGIATE
+111 DNASGIASE
-120 LVEGVPQYK
+120 LVGGVPQYK

-144 LDDAD
+144 LDDAND
-149 ATTAAD
+149 ATGTAD
-155 QEGSATAAAIK
+155 QEGTDSKVAVTSGK
-166 SNKFVPYTSGDS
+166 YVPYTSGDS
-178 LLIGFNID
+178 LLIGFKID

-204 KCGGE
+204 KCGGV

-268 VIAYKGAETTFA
+268 VIAYQGEAATFA

-289 KYADEVKEA
+289 KDADAEKDA
-298 ALYKDLV
+298 ALLKELKV
-305 VKQRAASSTSL
+305 MQRDASSTSL

-321 DLDPVTPK
+321 DLQPVTPK
-329 WNNGMAMAT
+329 WNNGMALAT
-338 QVGEALLAIPADK
+338 QVGEALLAIPANE
-351 YEITINLKQKV
+351 YEITINLQQKV
-362 QVKGDKGH
+362 QVKGDKSS
-370 PTDPDDF
+370 PTAPDDF
-377 QEKEYTYTADL
+377 QTKDYTYTADL
-388 KNTVNPEKGFEPGY
+388 KNTVNPDKGFEPGY

-431 EMNPEDETFGATTT
+431 EMNPEDETFGATTA
-445 NNAYEWAEI
+445 NNAYEWVALEG
-454 ADPTTTG
+454 DPTLTG
-461 ATVEPTTYATVEA
+461 ATAETTTYESLEA

-495 ETDWT
+495 ETGWT

-505 VKVVTPAPTVKYEF
+505 VKVVTPPAPAATYTF
-519 DTYEFQEGDVVEA
+519 DEYTFQEGDAVEA
-532 GEFADLDA
+532 TYGTKEELEG
-540 LKDAVTADDT
+540 AVTANADT
-550 TEGKIYKVGTSE
+550 ENKIYKVGTD
-562 PYSYY
+562 PDVKYY
-567 KVTKHVTGA
+567 KVTKHVAGA

>member
-1 MIVADFRSI
+1 

-63 GTVGAVGA
+63 GTVGAVG
-71 ENNTWAKQTVNVYM
+71 EKENTWAKQTVNVYM

-111 DNASGIATE
+111 DNASGIASE
-120 LVEGVPQYK
+120 LVGGVPQYK

-144 LDDAD
+144 LDDAND
-149 ATTAAD
+149 ATGTAD
-155 QEGSATAAAIK
+155 QEGTDSKVAVTSGK
-166 SNKFVPYTSGDS
+166 YVPYTSGDS
-178 LLIGFNID
+178 LLIGFKID

-204 KCGGE
+204 KCGGV

-268 VIAYKGAETTFA
+268 VIAYQGEATTFA

-289 KYADEVKEA
+289 KDADAEKDA
-298 ALYKDLV
+298 ALLKELKV
-305 VKQRAASSTSL
+305 MQRDASSTSL

-321 DLDPVTPK
+321 DLQPVTPK
-329 WNNGMAMAT
+329 WNNGMALAT
-338 QVGEALLAIPADK
+338 QVGEALLAIPANE
-351 YEITINLKQKV
+351 YEITINLQQKV
-362 QVKGDKGH
+362 QVKGDKSF

-377 QEKEYTYTADL
+377 QTKDYTYTADL
-388 KNTVNPEKGFEPGY
+388 KNTVNPNKGFEPGY

-431 EMNPEDETFGATTT
+431 EMNPEDETFGATTA
-445 NNAYEWAEI
+445 NKAYEWAEI
-454 ADPTTTG
+454 ADPTTSG
-461 ATVEPTTYATVEA
+461 ATVELTTYATVEA

-495 ETDWT
+495 ETGWT

-505 VKVVTPAPTVKYEF
+505 VKATTPTPAPTVTFEF
-519 DTYEFQEGDVVEA
+519 DTYTFQEGVDKAEESA
-532 GEFADLDA
+532 YDTLEL
-540 LKDAVTADDT
+540 LKAAVTPSET
-550 TEGKIYKVGTSE
+550 TEGKIYKVGTA
-562 PYSYY
+562 PDFTYY
-567 KVTKHVTGA
+567 KVTKHTSGE

>member
-1 MIVADFRSI
+1 

-71 ENNTWAKQTVNVYM
+71 ENNKWAGQAVNVYM
-85 LNKGTLDLAKFGED
+85 LNKGTLELAKFGED
-99 PIYENT
+99 PIYDNT
-105 VLTTPA
+105 VLTTP
-111 DNASGIATE
+111 DGNDSGIATE
-120 LVEGVPQYK
+120 FVNNVPQYK

-144 LDDAD
+144 LDDAND
-149 ATTAAD
+149 TTATD

-166 SNKFVPYTSGDS
+166 NNKFVPYISGDS

-194 KAVPTEEEIA
+194 KAVPTDEDITT
-204 KCGGE
+204 CGGE
-209 DNIYSAFAARRD
+209 ENIYSAFAARRD

-236 FQVLAGAE
+236 FQVLDGKKTE
-244 STTDANTGVKVTGIT
+244 TTDEDKAVKVTGIT

-268 VIAYKGAETTFA
+268 VIAYQGEATTFA

-289 KYADEVKEA
+289 KDADSEKDA
-298 ALYKDLV
+298 ALLKELKVMQRDGSNLNADLV
-305 VKQRAASSTSL
+305 ALQ
-316 TDNLV
+316 
-321 DLDPVTPK
+321 PVTPK
-329 WNNGMAMAT
+329 WNNGTAMAT

-351 YEITINLKQKV
+351 YEITINLEQEV
-362 QVKGDKGH
+362 QVTGDKEH
-370 PTDPDDF
+370 PTPGDF
-377 QEKEYTYTADL
+377 QTKKYTYNADL
-388 KNTVNPEKGFEPGY
+388 KNTVNPENGFEPGY

-408 TVYGLSEIQITT
+408 TVYGLSEIVITT
-420 TLIPWKDGGNI
+420 TLTPWKDGGNI
-431 EMNPEDETFGATTT
+431 EMNPEDETFGETTT
-445 NNAYEWAEI
+445 NNAYEWVKLEG
-454 ADPTTTG
+454 DPTLTG

-474 LKAAVAANASNSGKI
+474 LKAAVLANASNSGKI
-489 YKVGST
+489 YKVGS
-495 ETDWT
+495 DGSWT

-505 VKVVTPAPTVKYEF
+505 VKAPTVSYTF
-519 DTYEFQEGDVVEA
+519 DEYSFVDGVDTAEEPAYD
-532 GEFADLDA
+532 DLDA
-540 LKDAVTADDT
+540 LKVAITPSET
-550 TEGKIYKVGTSE
+550 TENKIYKVGTGE
-562 PYSYY
+562 PYKYY
-567 KVTKHVTGA
+567 KVTKHTSGE

>member
-1 MIVADFRSI
+1 
-10 MKKLFLMG
+10 MG

-37 GGNGKDGLQQIKIG
+37 GGNGKDGLQKIKIG

-63 GTVGAVGA
+63 GTVGAVG
-71 ENNTWAKQTVNVYM
+71 EKENTWAKQTVNVYM

-120 LVEGVPQYK
+120 LVGGVAQYK

-149 ATTAAD
+149 VTAAED
-155 QEGSATAAAIK
+155 KEGSENAAAIK
-166 SNKFVPYTSGDS
+166 SNKFFPYTSGDS

-194 KAVPTEEEIA
+194 KAVPTEEEIN

-209 DNIYSAFAARRD
+209 ANIYSAFAARRE

-236 FQVLAGAE
+236 FQVLDGKKTE
-244 STTDANTGVKVTGIT
+244 TTDEDKAVKVTGIT

-268 VIAYKGAETTFA
+268 VIAYQGEATTFA

-289 KYADEVKEA
+289 KDADEVKDA
-298 ALYKDLV
+298 ALLKELKV
-305 VKQRAASSTSL
+305 MKRADGAAL
-316 TDNLV
+316 TDKLV
-321 DLDPVTPK
+321 DLTPVTPK

-351 YEITINLKQKV
+351 YEITINLEQKV
-362 QVKGDKGH
+362 QVKGDKNS
-370 PTDPDDF
+370 PTPGDF
-377 QEKEYTYTADL
+377 QTKEYTYNADL

-408 TVYGLSEIQITT
+408 TVYGLSEIVITT
-420 TLIPWKDGGNI
+420 TLTPWKDGGNI
-431 EMNPEDETFGATTT
+431 EMNPEDETFGATTA
-445 NNAYEWAEI
+445 NKAYEWAALDAE
-454 ADPTTTG
+454 PTG
-461 ATVEPTTYATVEA
+461 ATVEATTYESLEA

-495 ETDWT
+495 ETGWT

-505 VKVVTPAPTVKYEF
+505 VKVTTPAPTVKYEF

-540 LKDAVTADDT
+540 LKAAVTASET

-562 PYSYY
+562 PYTYY
-567 KVTKHVTGA
+567 KVTKHTSGE

>member
-1 MIVADFRSI
+1 

-63 GTVGAVGA
+63 GTVGAVG
-71 ENNTWAKQTVNVYM
+71 EKENTWAKQTVNVYM

-120 LVEGVPQYK
+120 LVGGVAQYK

-149 ATTAAD
+149 VTAAED
-155 QEGSATAAAIK
+155 RDGSATAAAIK

-204 KCGGE
+204 KCGSE
-209 DNIYSAFAARRD
+209 DNIYSAFAARRY

-268 VIAYKGAETTFA
+268 VIAYKGEAAFE
-280 NVSDQLIVD
+280 NVSNQLIVD

-305 VKQRAASSTSL
+305 VKQRGATAAL
-316 TDNLV
+316 TENLV
-321 DLDPVTPK
+321 DLEPVTPK

-362 QVKGDKGH
+362 QVKGDKNH

-431 EMNPEDETFGATTT
+431 EMNPEDETFGATTA
-445 NNAYEWAEI
+445 NKAYEWAALEG
-454 ADPTTTG
+454 DPTTTG
-461 ATVEPTTYATVEA
+461 ATVEPTPYATIDD

-495 ETDWT
+495 ETGWT

-505 VKVVTPAPTVKYEF
+505 VKATTPAPTPTVTFEF
-519 DTYEFQEGDVVEA
+519 DTYTFQEGVDTAEEPA
-532 GEFADLDA
+532 YDSLEL
-540 LKDAVTADDT
+540 LKATVTADAT

-562 PYSYY
+562 PYTYY
-567 KVTKHVTGA
+567 KVTKHTSGE

>member
-1 MIVADFRSI
+1 
-10 MKKLFLMG
+10 MG

-63 GTVGAVGA
+63 GTVGAVG
-71 ENNTWAKQTVNVYM
+71 EKENTWAKQTVNVYM

-120 LVEGVPQYK
+120 LVGGVAQYK

-149 ATTAAD
+149 VTAAED
-155 QEGSATAAAIK
+155 RDGSATAAAIK

-204 KCGGE
+204 KCGSE

-268 VIAYKGAETTFA
+268 VIAYKGEAAFE
-280 NVSDQLIVD
+280 NVSNQLIVD

-298 ALYKDLV
+298 TLYKDLV
-305 VKQRAASSTSL
+305 VKQRGATAAL
-316 TDNLV
+316 TENLV
-321 DLDPVTPK
+321 DLEPVTPK

-362 QVKGDKGH
+362 QVKGDKNH

-431 EMNPEDETFGATTT
+431 EMNPEDETFGATTA
-445 NNAYEWAEI
+445 NKAYEWAALEG
-454 ADPTTTG
+454 DPTTTG
-461 ATVEPTTYATVEA
+461 ATVEPTTYATVED

-495 ETDWT
+495 ETGWT

-505 VKVVTPAPTVKYEF
+505 VKATTPAPTPTVTFEF
-519 DTYEFQEGDVVEA
+519 DTYTFQEGVDTAEEPA
-532 GEFADLDA
+532 YDTLEL
-540 LKDAVTADDT
+540 LKAAVTADAT

-562 PYSYY
+562 PYTYY
-567 KVTKHVTGA
+567 KVTKHTSGE

>member
-1 MIVADFRSI
+1 
-10 MKKLFLMG
+10 MG

-37 GGNGKDGLQQIKIG
+37 GGNGKDGLQKIKIG

-63 GTVGAVGA
+63 GTVGAVG
-71 ENNTWAKQTVNVYM
+71 EKENTWAKQTVNVYM

-120 LVEGVPQYK
+120 LVGGVAQYK

-149 ATTAAD
+149 VTAAAE
-155 QEGSATAAAIK
+155 QEGSENAAAIK
-166 SNKFVPYTSGDS
+166 GNKFVPYTSGDS

-209 DNIYSAFAARRD
+209 DNIYSAFAARRE

-236 FQVLAGAE
+236 FQVLDGKKTE
-244 STTDANTGVKVTGIT
+244 TTDPDKAVKVTGIT

-268 VIAYKGAETTFA
+268 VIAYKGAAAFE

-289 KYADEVKEA
+289 KDADTEKDA
-298 ALYKDLV
+298 ALLKELE
-305 VKQRAASSTSL
+305 VKQRADGAPL
-316 TDNLV
+316 TQNLEA
-321 DLDPVTPK
+321 LEPVTPA

-362 QVKGDKGH
+362 QVKGDKLNPQDG
-370 PTDPDDF
+370 DF
-377 QEKEYTYTADL
+377 EEKPYTYTADL

-408 TVYGLSEIQITT
+408 TVYGLSEIVITT
-420 TLIPWKDGGNI
+420 TLTPWKDGGNI
-431 EMNPEDETFGATTT
+431 EMNPEDETFGATTA
-445 NNAYEWAEI
+445 NKAYEWAEI
-454 ADPTTTG
+454 ADPSSTPG
-461 ATVEPTTYATVEA
+461 VKVEETTYATVDD

-489 YKVGST
+489 YKVGS
-495 ETDWT
+495 DGSWT

-505 VKVVTPAPTVKYEF
+505 VKATTPAPAPTVTFEF
-519 DTYEFQEGDVVEA
+519 DTYTFQEGVDTAEEPA
-532 GEFADLDA
+532 YDTLEL
-540 LKDAVTADDT
+540 LKAAVTADAT

-562 PYSYY
+562 PYTYY
-567 KVTKHVTGA
+567 KVTKHTSGE

>member
-1 MIVADFRSI
+1 
-10 MKKLFLMG
+10 MG

-63 GTVGAVGA
+63 GTVGAVG
-71 ENNTWAKQTVNVYM
+71 EKENTWANQTVNVYM
-85 LNKGTLDLAKFGED
+85 LNKGTLDLAMFGED

-105 VLTTPA
+105 VLTTPT

-120 LVEGVPQYK
+120 FVNDVPQYK

-144 LDDAD
+144 LDDAND
-149 ATTAAD
+149 TTATD
-155 QEGSATAAAIK
+155 QEGSATAAAIEN
-166 SNKFVPYTSGDS
+166 NKFVPYINGDS
-178 LLIGFNID
+178 LLIGFKID

-194 KAVPTEEEIA
+194 KAVPTEVDIT

-236 FQVLAGAE
+236 FQVLDGKKIE
-244 STTDANTGVKVTGIT
+244 TTDEDKAVKVTGIT

-268 VIAYKGAETTFA
+268 VIAYKGEAAFE

-289 KYADEVKEA
+289 NDADSVKDA
-298 ALYKDLV
+298 ALLKELKVMQRDGGNLNADLV
-305 VKQRAASSTSL
+305 ALQ
-316 TDNLV
+316 
-321 DLDPVTPK
+321 PVTPK
-329 WNNGMAMAT
+329 WNNGTAMAT
-338 QVGEALLAIPADK
+338 QVGEALLAIPANK
-351 YEITINLKQKV
+351 YEITINLEQEV
-362 QVKGDKGH
+362 QVTGDKDH
-370 PTDPDDF
+370 PTPGDF
-377 QEKEYTYTADL
+377 QTKKYTYNADL
-388 KNTVNPEKGFEPGY
+388 KNTVNPGKGFEPGY

-431 EMNPEDETFGATTT
+431 EMNPEDETFGETTA
-445 NNAYEWAEI
+445 NNAYDWVKLDSKP
-454 ADPTTTG
+454 ADDD
-461 ATVEPTTYATVEA
+461 VEPTPYATVDD

-489 YKVGST
+489 YKVGT
-495 ETDWT
+495 GDPYE

-505 VKVVTPAPTVKYEF
+505 VKATTPAPAPTVTFELTDYTSSYNEES
-519 DTYEFQEGDVVEA
+519 DVIAGTYENLTKLEEADVAKE
-532 GEFADLDA
+532 EN
-540 LKDAVTADDT
+540 
-550 TEGKIYKVGTSE
+550 ENKIYKVGTEESG
-562 PYSYY
+562 YTYY
-567 KVTKHVTGA
+567 KVTKHTSGE

>member
-1 MIVADFRSI
+1 
-10 MKKLFLMG
+10 MG

-63 GTVGAVGA
+63 GTVGAVG
-71 ENNTWAKQTVNVYM
+71 EKENTWAKQTVNVYM

-194 KAVPTEEEIA
+194 KAVPTEEEIT
-204 KCGGE
+204 KCGGK

-228 EHLLSRLN
+228 DHLLSRLN

-268 VIAYKGAETTFA
+268 VIAYQGAETTFA

-321 DLDPVTPK
+321 DLEPVTPK

-445 NNAYEWAEI
+445 NKAYEWAEI
-454 ADPTTTG
+454 ADPTG
-461 ATVEPTTYATVEA
+461 ATVEPTIEPITYASVEE

-489 YKVGST
+489 YKVGS
-495 ETDWT
+495 EGSWK

-505 VKVVTPAPTVKYEF
+505 VKATTPAPTPTVTFEF
-519 DTYEFQEGDVVEA
+519 DTYTFQEGVDTAEEPA
-532 GEFADLDA
+532 YDTIEL
-540 LKDAVTADDT
+540 LKAAVTPSET
-550 TEGKIYKVGTSE
+550 TEGKIYKVGTA
-562 PYSYY
+562 PDFTYY
-567 KVTKHVTGA
+567 KVTKHTSGE

>member
-1 MIVADFRSI
+1 

-37 GGNGKDGLQQIKIG
+37 GGNGKDGLQKIKIG

-63 GTVGAVGA
+63 GTVGAVG
-71 ENNTWAKQTVNVYM
+71 EKENTWAKQTVNVYM
-85 LNKGTLDLAKFGED
+85 LNKGTLDLAMFGTTD
-99 PIYENT
+99 PKPIYDNT

-111 DNASGIATE
+111 DNASGIASE
-120 LVEGVPQYK
+120 LDENGVAQYK
-129 YYPTTKT
+129 YYPTTNT

-144 LDDAD
+144 LDDANI
-149 ATTAAD
+149 ATGIED
-155 QEGSATAAAIK
+155 QEGTDSKVAVT
-166 SNKFVPYTSGDS
+166 SGQFVPYTSGDS
-178 LLIGFNID
+178 LLIGFKID

-194 KAVPTEEEIA
+194 KAVPTEEEIT

-209 DNIYSAFAARRD
+209 NNIYSAFAARRE

-236 FQVLAGAE
+236 FQVLDGKKTE
-244 STTDANTGVKVTGIT
+244 TTDPDKAVKVTGIT

-268 VIAYKGAETTFA
+268 VIAYKGEAAFE

-289 KYADEVKEA
+289 KDADTEKDA
-298 ALYKDLV
+298 ALLKELE
-305 VKQRAASSTSL
+305 VKQRADGAPL
-316 TDNLV
+316 TQNLEA
-321 DLDPVTPK
+321 LEPVTPK

-362 QVKGDKGH
+362 QVKGDKLNPQEG
-370 PTDPDDF
+370 DF
-377 QEKEYTYTADL
+377 EEKPYTYTADL

-408 TVYGLSEIQITT
+408 TVYGLSEIVITT
-420 TLIPWKDGGNI
+420 TLTPWKDGGNI
-431 EMNPEDETFGATTT
+431 EMNPEDETFGATTA
-445 NNAYEWAEI
+445 NNAYEWADI
-454 ADPTTTG
+454 ADPTG
-461 ATVEPTTYATVEA
+461 ATVEPTIEPITYASVEE

-495 ETDWT
+495 ETGWT

-505 VKVVTPAPTVKYEF
+505 VKATTPAPTVKYEF
-519 DTYEFQEGDVVEA
+519 DTYEFQEGDIVEA
-532 GEFADLDA
+532 GEFAGLDV
-540 LKDAVTADDT
+540 LKAAVTASET
-550 TEGKIYKVGTSE
+550 TEGKIYKVGTGD
-562 PYSYY
+562 PYTYY
-567 KVTKHVTGA
+567 KVTKHTSGE

>member
-1 MIVADFRSI
+1 
-10 MKKLFLMG
+10 MG

-63 GTVGAVGA
+63 GTVGAVG
-71 ENNTWAKQTVNVYM
+71 EKENTWANQTVNVYM
-85 LNKGTLDLAKFGED
+85 LNKGTLDLAKFGDD
-99 PIYENT
+99 PIYDNT

-120 LVEGVPQYK
+120 LVEGKAQYK

-144 LDDAD
+144 LDDANK
-149 ATTAAD
+149 ATGIED
-155 QEGSATAAAIK
+155 QEGTDSKVAVT
-166 SNKFVPYTSGDS
+166 SGEFVPYTSGDS
-178 LLIGFNID
+178 LLIGFKID

-194 KAVPTEEEIA
+194 KAVPTEEEIT

-209 DNIYSAFAARRD
+209 DNIYSAFAARRE

-244 STTDANTGVKVTGIT
+244 STTNTKTGVNVTGIT

-268 VIAYKGAETTFA
+268 VIAYQGEATTFA

-289 KYADEVKEA
+289 KDADAEKDA
-298 ALYKDLV
+298 ALLKELKVMQRDGSNLNADLV
-305 VKQRAASSTSL
+305 ALQ
-316 TDNLV
+316 
-321 DLDPVTPK
+321 PVTPK
-329 WNNGMAMAT
+329 WNNGMALAT

-351 YEITINLKQKV
+351 YEITINLKQRV
-362 QVKGDKGH
+362 QVKGDKNS
-370 PTDPDDF
+370 PNEETDF
-377 QEKEYTYTADL
+377 QDKEYTYTADL

-431 EMNPEDETFGATTT
+431 EMNPEDETFGATTA

-454 ADPTTTG
+454 ADPTAAG
-461 ATVEPTTYATVEA
+461 ATVELTTYATVEA

-489 YKVGST
+489 YKVGS
-495 ETDWT
+495 DGSWT
-500 YYQCK
+500 YYQCQ
-505 VKVVTPAPTVKYEF
+505 VKATTPAPAATFTFEEYTLQGT
-519 DTYEFQEGDVVEA
+519 DTPEADV
-532 GEFADLDA
+532 FTDLDELNA
-540 LKDAVTADDT
+540 SSKNVEEN
-550 TEGKIYKVGTSE
+550 EGKIYKVGTSD
-562 PYSYY
+562 PYTYY
-567 KVTKHVTGA
+567 IVKKQVGA

>member
-1 MIVADFRSI
+1 
-10 MKKLFLMG
+10 MG

-63 GTVGAVGA
+63 GTVGAVG
-71 ENNTWAKQTVNVYM
+71 EKENTWAKQTVNVYM

-120 LVEGVPQYK
+120 LDEHGVAQYK

-144 LDDAD
+144 LDDAND
-149 ATTAAD
+149 TTATD
-155 QEGSATAAAIK
+155 QDGSATAAAIK
-166 SNKFVPYTSGDS
+166 SNKFVPYISGDS
-178 LLIGFNID
+178 LLIGFKID

-194 KAVPTEEEIA
+194 KAVPTDEEIT
-204 KCGGE
+204 KCDGA

-236 FQVLAGAE
+236 FQVLDGKKTE
-244 STTDANTGVKVTGIT
+244 TTDEDKAVKVTGIT

-268 VIAYKGAETTFA
+268 VIAYKGAETTFE

-289 KYADEVKEA
+289 KDADSEKDA
-298 ALYKDLV
+298 ALLKELK
-305 VKQRAASSTSL
+305 VKQRESASSPL
-316 TDNLV
+316 TENLV
-321 DLDPVTPK
+321 DLKPVTPK

-362 QVKGDKGH
+362 QVKGDKGT
-370 PTDPDDF
+370 PQEGDF
-377 QEKEYTYTADL
+377 EEKEYTYEADL

-420 TLIPWKDGGNI
+420 TLTPWKDGGNI
-431 EMNPEDETFGATTT
+431 EMNPEDETFGETTT

-454 ADPTTTG
+454 ADPTSTLSVK
-461 ATVEPTTYATVEA
+461 VEETTYATVDD

-489 YKVGST
+489 YKVGS
-495 ETDWT
+495 EGSWK

-505 VKVVTPAPTVKYEF
+505 VKATTPAPAPTVTYEF
-519 DTYEFQEGDVVEA
+519 DTYTFQEGVDTAEEPA
-532 GEFADLDA
+532 YDTLEL
-540 LKDAVTADDT
+540 LKAAVTADAT
-550 TEGKIYKVGTSE
+550 TEGKIYKVGTSD
-562 PYSYY
+562 PYTYY
-567 KVTKHVTGA
+567 KVTKHTSGE

>member
-1 MIVADFRSI
+1 
-10 MKKLFLMG
+10 MG

-85 LNKGTLDLAKFGED
+85 LNKGTLDLAKFGDD

-120 LVEGVPQYK
+120 LVGGVPQYK

-149 ATTAAD
+149 VTAEGD
-155 QEGSATAAAIK
+155 RDGSATAAAIK
-166 SNKFVPYTSGDS
+166 SGKFFPYTSGDS
-178 LLIGFNID
+178 LLIGFQID

-194 KAVPTEEEIA
+194 KAVPTEEEMN
-204 KCGGE
+204 KCGGV
-209 DNIYSAFAARRD
+209 DNIYSAFAARRY

-244 STTDANTGVKVTGIT
+244 STTNTKTGVNVTGIT

-268 VIAYKGAETTFA
+268 VIAYQGEATTFA

-289 KYADEVKEA
+289 KDADAEKDA
-298 ALYKDLV
+298 ALLKELKVMQRDGSNLNADLV
-305 VKQRAASSTSL
+305 ALQ
-316 TDNLV
+316 
-321 DLDPVTPK
+321 PVTPK
-329 WNNGMAMAT
+329 WNNGMALAT

-351 YEITINLKQKV
+351 YEITINLKQRV
-362 QVKGDKGH
+362 QVKGDKNS
-370 PTDPDDF
+370 PNEETDF
-377 QEKEYTYTADL
+377 QDKEYTYTADL
-388 KNTVNPEKGFEPGY
+388 KNTVNPDKGFEPGY

-431 EMNPEDETFGATTT
+431 EMNPEDETFGATTA
-445 NNAYEWAEI
+445 NNAYEWVKLDSE
-454 ADPTTTG
+454 PTG
-461 ATVEPTTYATVEA
+461 ATFEPTPYATVDD

-489 YKVGST
+489 YKVGT
-495 ETDWT
+495 GEPYE

-505 VKVVTPAPTVKYEF
+505 VKVVTPAPTPTVTFELTDYTTSFNEES
-519 DTYEFQEGDVVEA
+519 DAIAGTYTNFSELEEA
-532 GEFADLDA
+532 GVAKEENVDN
-540 LKDAVTADDT
+540 
-550 TEGKIYKVGTSE
+550 IYKVGTVESG
-562 PYSYY
+562 YTYY
-567 KVTKHVTGA
+567 KVTKKTSGE

>member
-1 MIVADFRSI
+1 

-63 GTVGAVGA
+63 GTVGAVG
-71 ENNTWAKQTVNVYM
+71 EKENTWAKQTVNVYM

-120 LVEGVPQYK
+120 LVENVPQYK

-149 ATTAAD
+149 VTAEGD
-155 QEGSATAAAIK
+155 RDGSATAAAIK
-166 SNKFVPYTSGDS
+166 SNKFVPYISGDS

-194 KAVPTEEEIA
+194 KAVPTEEEIN

-209 DNIYSAFAARRD
+209 ENIYSAFAARRD

-236 FQVLAGAE
+236 FQVLDGKKTE
-244 STTDANTGVKVTGIT
+244 TTDPDKAVKVTGIT

-268 VIAYKGAETTFA
+268 VIAYQGAETTFE

-289 KYADEVKEA
+289 KDADSEKDA
-298 ALYKDLV
+298 ALLKELK
-305 VKQRAASSTSL
+305 VKQRADGAPL
-316 TDNLV
+316 TQNLE
-321 DLDPVTPK
+321 DLAPVTPA

-362 QVKGDKGH
+362 QVKGDKLTPQEG
-370 PTDPDDF
+370 DF
-377 QEKEYTYTADL
+377 EEKEYTYEADL

-420 TLIPWKDGGNI
+420 TLTPWKDGGNI
-431 EMNPEDETFGATTT
+431 EMNPEDETFGATTA
-445 NNAYEWAEI
+445 NNAYEWAALAAEP
-454 ADPTTTG
+454 AG
-461 ATVEPTTYATVEA
+461 ATVEATTYESLEA

-495 ETDWT
+495 ETGWT

-505 VKVVTPAPTVKYEF
+505 VKATTPAPAPTVTFEF
-519 DTYEFQEGDVVEA
+519 DTYEFQEGDFVEV

-540 LKDAVTADDT
+540 LKAAVTASET
-550 TEGKIYKVGTSE
+550 TEGKIYKVGESE

>member
-1 MIVADFRSI
+1 

-85 LNKGTLDLAKFGED
+85 LNKGTLDLAKFGDD

-111 DNASGIATE
+111 DNASGIASE
-120 LVEGVPQYK
+120 LVGGVPQYK

-144 LDDAD
+144 LDDAND
-149 ATTAAD
+149 ATGTAD
-155 QEGSATAAAIK
+155 QEGTDSKVAVTSGK
-166 SNKFVPYTSGDS
+166 YVPYTSGDS
-178 LLIGFNID
+178 LLIGFKID

-204 KCGGE
+204 KCGGV

-268 VIAYKGAETTFA
+268 VIAYQGEATTFA

-289 KYADEVKEA
+289 KDADAEKDA
-298 ALYKDLV
+298 ALLKELKV
-305 VKQRAASSTSL
+305 MQRDASSTSL

-321 DLDPVTPK
+321 DLQPVTPK

-431 EMNPEDETFGATTT
+431 EMNPEDETFGATTA
-445 NNAYEWAEI
+445 NKAYEWALLDAE
-454 ADPTTTG
+454 PTG
-461 ATVEPTTYATVEA
+461 ATVEPTTYESLEA

-495 ETDWT
+495 ETGWT

-505 VKVVTPAPTVKYEF
+505 VKATTPPAPAA
-519 DTYEFQEGDVVEA
+519 TYTLETYTFQEGVDNVEA
-532 GEFADLDA
+532 SYDTKDLLDA
-540 LKDAVTADDT
+540 AGVATAENDC
-550 TEGKIYKVGTSE
+550 KIYKVGTSD
-562 PYSYY
+562 PYTYY
-567 KVTKHVTGA
+567 IVKKQVGA

>member
-1 MIVADFRSI
+1 
-10 MKKLFLMG
+10 MG

-37 GGNGKDGLQQIKIG
+37 GGNGKDGLQKIKIG

-120 LVEGVPQYK
+120 LVGGVAQYK

-149 ATTAAD
+149 VTAAGD
-155 QEGSATAAAIK
+155 QDGSATAAAIK
-166 SNKFVPYTSGDS
+166 SNKFFPYTSGDS
-178 LLIGFNID
+178 LLIGFKID

-194 KAVPTEEEIA
+194 KAVPTEEEIT

-236 FQVLAGAE
+236 FQVLDGKKTE
-244 STTDANTGVKVTGIT
+244 TTDPDKAVKVTGIT

-268 VIAYKGAETTFA
+268 VIAYQGEATTFA

-289 KYADEVKEA
+289 KYEDPEAEA
-298 ALYKDLV
+298 ALYTDLKV
-305 VKQRAASSTSL
+305 MQRTDGAPL
-316 TDNLV
+316 TQNLEA
-321 DLDPVTPK
+321 LEPVTPA

-362 QVKGDKGH
+362 QVKGDKLTPQEG
-370 PTDPDDF
+370 DF
-377 QEKEYTYTADL
+377 EEKEYTYEADL

-420 TLIPWKDGGNI
+420 TLTPWKDGGNI
-431 EMNPEDETFGATTT
+431 EMNPEDETFGATTA

-454 ADPTTTG
+454 ADPSSTPG
-461 ATVEPTTYATVEA
+461 VKVEETTYATVED

-489 YKVGST
+489 YKVGSDAT
-495 ETDWT
+495 WT
-500 YYQCK
+500 WYQCK
-505 VKVVTPAPTVKYEF
+505 VKTTTPAPTPAVTFEF
-519 DTYEFQEGDVVEA
+519 DTYTFQEGVDTAEEPAYDTLELLKAAV
-532 GEFADLDA
+532 ADA
-540 LKDAVTADDT
+540 T

-562 PYSYY
+562 PYTYY
-567 KVTKHVTGA
+567 KVTKHTSGE

>member
-1 MIVADFRSI
+1 
-10 MKKLFLMG
+10 MG

-71 ENNTWAKQTVNVYM
+71 ENNKWAKQTVNVYM

-105 VLTTPA
+105 VLTTPT

-120 LVEGVPQYK
+120 LVENVPQYK

-149 ATTAAD
+149 VTAAGD
-155 QEGSATAAAIK
+155 QDGSATAAAIK
-166 SNKFVPYTSGDS
+166 SGKFAPYISGDS
-178 LLIGFNID
+178 LLIGFKID

-194 KAVPTEEEIA
+194 KAVPTEEEIT

-236 FQVLAGAE
+236 FQVLDGKKTE
-244 STTDANTGVKVTGIT
+244 TTDPDKAVKVTGIT

-268 VIAYKGAETTFA
+268 VIAYQGEATTFA

-289 KYADEVKEA
+289 KYEDPEAEA
-298 ALYKDLV
+298 ALYTDLKV
-305 VKQRAASSTSL
+305 MQRTDGAPL
-316 TDNLV
+316 TQNLEA
-321 DLDPVTPK
+321 LEPVTPA

-362 QVKGDKGH
+362 QVKGDKLTPQEG
-370 PTDPDDF
+370 DF
-377 QEKEYTYTADL
+377 EEKEYTYEADL

-420 TLIPWKDGGNI
+420 TLTPWKDGGNI
-431 EMNPEDETFGATTT
+431 EMNPEDETFGATTA
-445 NNAYEWAEI
+445 NNAYEWALLDAE
-454 ADPTTTG
+454 PTG
-461 ATVEPTTYATVEA
+461 ATVELTTYATVEA

-489 YKVGST
+489 YKVG
-495 ETDWT
+495 TDGSWT

-505 VKVVTPAPTVKYEF
+505 VKTTTPAPAPTVTYTFDEYTLQGTDTPETDEF
-519 DTYEFQEGDVVEA
+519 TNFDELNVSGKNVE
-532 GEFADLDA
+532 EN
-540 LKDAVTADDT
+540 
-550 TEGKIYKVGTSE
+550 EGKIYKVGTTD
-562 PYSYY
+562 PYTYY
-567 KVTKHVTGA
+567 KVTKHTSGE

>member
-1 MIVADFRSI
+1 MR
-10 MKKLFLMG
+10 

-37 GGNGKDGLQQIKIG
+37 GGNGKDGLQKIKIG

-63 GTVGAVGA
+63 GTVGAVG
-71 ENNTWAKQTVNVYM
+71 EKENTWAKQTVNVYM

-120 LVEGVPQYK
+120 LVGGVAQYK

-149 ATTAAD
+149 VTAAAE
-155 QEGSATAAAIK
+155 QEGSENAAAIK
-166 SNKFVPYTSGDS
+166 GNKFVPYTSGDS

-186 GTQDIMAG
+186 GTQDIIAG

-209 DNIYSAFAARRD
+209 DNIYSAFAARRE

-236 FQVLAGAE
+236 FQVLDGKKTE
-244 STTDANTGVKVTGIT
+244 TTDPDKAVKVTGIT

-268 VIAYKGAETTFA
+268 VIAYKGAAAFE

-289 KYADEVKEA
+289 KDADTEKDA
-298 ALYKDLV
+298 ALLKELE
-305 VKQRAASSTSL
+305 VKQRADGAPL
-316 TDNLV
+316 TQNLEA
-321 DLDPVTPK
+321 LEPVTPA

-362 QVKGDKGH
+362 QVKGDKLNPQDG
-370 PTDPDDF
+370 DF
-377 QEKEYTYTADL
+377 EEKPYTYTADL

-408 TVYGLSEIQITT
+408 TVYGLSEIVITT
-420 TLIPWKDGGNI
+420 TLTPWKDGGNI
-431 EMNPEDETFGATTT
+431 EMNPEDETFGATTA
-445 NNAYEWAEI
+445 NKAYEWAEI
-454 ADPTTTG
+454 ADPSSTPG
-461 ATVEPTTYATVEA
+461 VKVEETTYATVDD

-489 YKVGST
+489 YKVGS
-495 ETDWT
+495 DGSWT

-505 VKVVTPAPTVKYEF
+505 VKATTPAPTPTVTFEF
-519 DTYEFQEGDVVEA
+519 DTYTFQEGVDTAEEPA
-532 GEFADLDA
+532 YDTLEL
-540 LKDAVTADDT
+540 LKAAVTPSET
-550 TEGKIYKVGTSE
+550 TEGKIYKVGTA
-562 PYSYY
+562 PDFTYY
-567 KVTKHVTGA
+567 KVTKHTSGE

>member
-1 MIVADFRSI
+1 

-37 GGNGKDGLQQIKIG
+37 GGNGKDGLQKIKIG

-63 GTVGAVGA
+63 GTVGAVG
-71 ENNTWAKQTVNVYM
+71 EKENTWAKQTVNVYM
-85 LNKGTLDLAKFGED
+85 LNKGTLDLAMFGTTD
-99 PIYENT
+99 PKPIYDNT

-111 DNASGIATE
+111 DNASGIASE
-120 LVEGVPQYK
+120 LDENGVAQYK
-129 YYPTTKT
+129 YYPTTNT

-144 LDDAD
+144 LDDANK
-149 ATTAAD
+149 ATGIED
-155 QEGSATAAAIK
+155 QEGTDSKVAVT
-166 SNKFVPYTSGDS
+166 SGQFVPYTSGDS
-178 LLIGFNID
+178 LLIGFKID

-194 KAVPTEEEIA
+194 KAVPTEEEIT

-209 DNIYSAFAARRD
+209 NNIYSAFAARRE

-236 FQVLAGAE
+236 FQVLDGKKTE
-244 STTDANTGVKVTGIT
+244 TTDPDKAVKVTGIT

-268 VIAYKGAETTFA
+268 VIAYKGEAAFE

-289 KYADEVKEA
+289 KDADTEKDA
-298 ALYKDLV
+298 ALLKELE
-305 VKQRAASSTSL
+305 VKQRADGAPL
-316 TDNLV
+316 TQNLEA
-321 DLDPVTPK
+321 LEPVTPK

-362 QVKGDKGH
+362 QVKGDKLNPQEG
-370 PTDPDDF
+370 DF
-377 QEKEYTYTADL
+377 EEKPYTYTADL

-408 TVYGLSEIQITT
+408 TVYGLSEIVITT
-420 TLIPWKDGGNI
+420 TLTPWKDGGNI
-431 EMNPEDETFGATTT
+431 EMNPEDETFGATTA
-445 NNAYEWAEI
+445 NNAYEWVALEG
-454 ADPTTTG
+454 DPTLTG
-461 ATVEPTTYATVEA
+461 ATAEKTTYESLEA
-474 LKAAVAANASNSGKI
+474 LQKAVAANASNSGKI

-495 ETDWT
+495 ETGWT

-505 VKVVTPAPTVKYEF
+505 VKATTPAPAPTVTFEF
-519 DTYEFQEGDVVEA
+519 DTYTFQEGVDTAEEPA
-532 GEFADLDA
+532 YDTIEL
-540 LKDAVTADDT
+540 LKDAVTPSET
-550 TEGKIYKVGTSE
+550 TEGKIYKVGTGE
-562 PYSYY
+562 PYTYY
-567 KVTKHVTGA
+567 KVTKHTTGE

>member
-1 MIVADFRSI
+1 
-10 MKKLFLMG
+10 MG

-37 GGNGKDGLQQIKIG
+37 GGNGKDGLQKIKIG

-63 GTVGAVGA
+63 GTVGAVG
-71 ENNTWAKQTVNVYM
+71 EKENTWAKQTVNVYM
-85 LNKGTLDLAKFGED
+85 LNKGTLDLAMFGTTD
-99 PIYENT
+99 PKPIYDNT

-111 DNASGIATE
+111 DNASGIASE
-120 LVEGVPQYK
+120 LDENGVAQYK
-129 YYPTTKT
+129 YYPTTNT

-144 LDDAD
+144 LDDANK
-149 ATTAAD
+149 ATGIED
-155 QEGSATAAAIK
+155 QEGTDSKVAVT
-166 SNKFVPYTSGDS
+166 SGQFVPYTSGDS
-178 LLIGFNID
+178 LLIGFKID

-194 KAVPTEEEIA
+194 KAVPTEEEIT

-209 DNIYSAFAARRD
+209 NNIYSAFAARRE

-236 FQVLAGAE
+236 LQVLDGKKTE
-244 STTDANTGVKVTGIT
+244 TTDPDKAVKVTGIT

-268 VIAYKGAETTFA
+268 VIAYKGAAAFE

-289 KYADEVKEA
+289 KDADTEKDA
-298 ALYKDLV
+298 ALLKELE
-305 VKQRAASSTSL
+305 VKQRADGAPL
-316 TDNLV
+316 TQNLEA
-321 DLDPVTPK
+321 LEPVTPK

-362 QVKGDKGH
+362 QVKGDKLNPQEG
-370 PTDPDDF
+370 DF
-377 QEKEYTYTADL
+377 EEKPYTYTADL

-408 TVYGLSEIQITT
+408 TVYGLSEIVITT
-420 TLIPWKDGGNI
+420 TLTPWKDGGNI
-431 EMNPEDETFGATTT
+431 EMNPEDETFGATTA
-445 NNAYEWAEI
+445 NNAYEWAALEG
-454 ADPTTTG
+454 DPTTTG
-461 ATVEPTTYATVEA
+461 ATVEATTYESLEA

-495 ETDWT
+495 ETGWT

-505 VKVVTPAPTVKYEF
+505 VKVTTPAPTVKYEF

-540 LKDAVTADDT
+540 LKAAVTASET